1 MRAMRAASLVALAA
15 LMGTGCTAVQGT
27 RDFTTSA
34 PWNSYERIVVRTT
47 NGSVRL
53 TCGGSSQ
60 LRLEARKH
68 INAANVADAERY
80 LDQIEVVAQPDEHDQ
95 ATFRVEV
102 RIPEAIRHLS
112 PGVSLSIEVP
122 VPCAADIAT
131 SNGSIRVAKVKEPAV
146 LVTENGRIEARD
158 VAGELAA
165 RTSNGPIQA
174 ERVQGSLQAETSNA
188 RIVARDIAGELA
200 ARTSNGSIQA
210 ERVEG
215 ACRLRSSNG
224 SIRVL
229 AARGNVQ
236 AETTNGSIHLE
247 ADPPEGAQISL
258 NTSNASIAAVLPKQ
272 LRGAVKLDTSNG
284 YARANWLNVPVE
296 IQRQDRH
303 HLHAVLNGGGPAEF
317 AATTSSGSI
326 TVDLR

>member
-165 RTSNGPIQA
+165 RTSNG
-174 ERVQGSLQAETSNA
+174 
-188 RIVARDIAGELA
+188 
-200 ARTSNGSIQA
+200 SIQA